1 MNRNYPFIIITAF
14 GIIASLILVYMFVY
28 QKAINT
34 VRESAL
40 IEKAYPRI
48 KPEEYINQL
57 KMEAE
62 KNNLKIIEI
71 TKTEKTFIVQ
81 LVNQKLLEKLI
92 NINPGASVLTIVNL
106 SIYDLGDG
114 TAVVGTNP
122 YLWDI
127 MMPSNYID
135 DLAESY
141 SKELSLILDD
151 IFWQIKKKKESL

>member
-1 MNRNYPFIIITAF
+1 MNRNYPLIIVSAL
-14 GIIASLILVYMFVY
+14 GIIASLVLVYMYVY
-28 QKAINT
+28 QRAINS
-34 VRESAL
+34 VRSAAL

-57 KMEAE
+57 RIQAQ

-81 LVNQKLLEKLI
+81 LVNKKLLEKLI

-114 TAVVGTNP
+114 TAVVGNNP

-127 MMPSNYID
+127 MIPSNYID
-135 DLAESY
+135 DIAENY
-141 SKELSLILDD
+141 SKELSAILDD
-151 IFWQIKKKKESL
+151 IFWEIKKKKEAL